1 MSDVTRD
8 VIQRFHDALN
18 SHDLDALGLVVHEEC
33 VFETTAPP
41 DGTRHVGRD
50 AVLAACQDFFVQSP
64 GARFTMEEIVP
75 VEDRAF
81 VLWRYDW
88 GDGHVRGV
96 DVMRVRDG
104 KVVETFAYVKG

>member
-1 MSDVTRD
+1 MTDQTRAT
-8 VIQRFHDALN
+8 IQGFHDALN
-18 SHDLDALGLVVHEEC
+18 SLDIDALAACVHEDC

-41 DGTRHVGRD
+41 DGVRHVGRD
-50 AVLAACQDFFVQSP
+50 AVLAACRQFFAESP
-64 GARFTMEEIVP
+64 NARFEMEEINTF
-75 VEDRAF
+75 EDRAF
-81 VLWRYDW
+81 VLWHYDW